1 MVIYLPDKN
10 KVERDEKWK
19 EKEDW
24 KKELSDDKWRK
35 KLSYGE
41 LNKLEDLEKK
51 SLKKKSSHM
60 EQDFWKGIGIRYKK

>member
-24 KKELSDDKWRK
+24 KKELSDDKWKINEEWKK
-35 KLSYGE
+35 KLSNGKR
-41 LNKLEDLEKK
+41 NKLEDLEKK
-51 SLKKKSSHM
+51 SLKKSHLIWNRI
-60 EQDFWKGIGIRYKK
+60 FGKG